1 MLKFW
6 SKTKNYFQQTDVI
19 FWTISLLISI
29 FSLTLL
35 LSVSRTSNFGY
46 FRTQLIA
53 IVLGYIGAFVITKSD
68 YRIIA
73 KHYIIVS
80 AVCILLIVCTLIFGT
95 AVTGNSGIDA
105 KAWLKLPGGISFQ
118 PSELAKIGF
127 MVTFSKHLSV
137 LKERNELKSFLNV
150 ALLGAHALVP
160 VALTHFQGDDG
171 AAIIFFFMFLFM
183 SFAAGV
189 QLRYFFGIFA
199 VIILS
204 IPILWNYV
212 FAEYQK
218 QRIINQIN
226 PEADPLNTGFQQI
239 QGKISIGSGK
249 IFGQGLFNGPR
260 VGSNSVPIQESD
272 FIFSVAGEELGFIGC
287 ILVIL
292 LLIFLLLRT
301 LKIASLS
308 SDCLGMCICFGF
320 FGLVASQTIFNLGM
334 CLSILPVMGVTL
346 PFFSAGGSSSACLY
360 FGLGLI
366 QSVFMQRDDGDLNE
380 IVEDEDEIE
389 LEFKY

>member
-1 MLKFW
+1 MSKFW
-6 SKTKNYFQQTDVI
+6 NKTKSYFRLTDSI
-19 FWTISLLISI
+19 FWSISVSTSI
-29 FSLTLL
+29 FSLLLL

-53 IVLGYIGAFVITKSD
+53 IIIGYIGALIITKSD

-73 KHYIIVS
+73 KHYVIV
-80 AVCILLIVCTLIFGT
+80 AVICVLLIICTLIFGT
-95 AVTGNSGIDA
+95 SVTGNSGIDA

-127 MVTFSKHLSV
+127 MITFSKHLSV
-137 LKERNELKSFLNV
+137 LKEKNELTSFFNV
-150 ALLGAHALVP
+150 ALLGVHALVP
-160 VALTHFQGDDG
+160 IALTHLQGDDG

-183 SFAAGV
+183 AFAAGV
-189 QLRYFFGIFA
+189 QLRYFFAVFA
-199 VIILS
+199 AIILM

-287 ILVIL
+287 TLIIL
-292 LLIFLLLRT
+292 LLCLMLFRT
-301 LKIASLS
+301 LKIASMS
-308 SDCLGMCICFGF
+308 SDCLGTCICFGF

-334 CLSILPVMGVTL
+334 FLSVLPVMGVTL

-360 FGLGLI
+360 LGIGLI
-366 QSVFMQRDDGDLNE
+366 QSVYMQRNDDDVNAIISE
-380 IVEDEDEIE
+380 
-389 LEFKY
+389 

>member
-1 MLKFW
+1 MLSLLK
-6 SKTKNYFQQTDVI
+6 SKIKSYFERTDFI
-19 FWTISLLISI
+19 FWIISFFISVFSLL
-29 FSLTLL
+29 LL

-46 FRTQLIA
+46 FKTQLIA
-53 IVLGYIGAFVITKSD
+53 IIIGYLGAFLITKSD

-73 KHYIIVS
+73 KYYVLISII
-80 AVCILLIVCTLIFGT
+80 CILLIICTLIFGT
-95 AVTGNSGIDA
+95 AITGNSGIDA
-105 KAWLKLPGGISFQ
+105 KAWIKLPGGVSFQ

-127 MVTFSKHLSV
+127 MITFSKHLSI
-137 LKERNELKSFLNV
+137 LKEKNELKSFLNV
-150 ALLGAHALVP
+150 SLLGAHALVP
-160 VALTHFQGDDG
+160 IVLTHFQGDDG

-183 SFAAGV
+183 SFAAGI
-189 QLRYFFGIFA
+189 QLRYFFGLF
-199 VIILS
+199 VSIILF

-212 FAEYQK
+212 FADYQK

-287 ILVIL
+287 IFIIL
-292 LLIFLLLRT
+292 LLLILLMRI

-308 SDCLGMCICFGF
+308 SDYLGTYICFGF
-320 FGLVASQTIFNLGM
+320 FGLIASQAIFNLGM
-334 CLSILPVMGVTL
+334 CLSVLPVMGVTL
-346 PFFSAGGSSSACLY
+346 PFFSAGGSSSSCLY
-360 FGLGLI
+360 LGIGLI
-366 QSVFMQRDDGDLNE
+366 QSVFMQRNDDDIQKIISE
-380 IVEDEDEIE
+380 
-389 LEFKY
+389 

>member
-1 MLKFW
+1 MSKFW
-6 SKTKNYFQQTDVI
+6 NKTKSYFRLTDSI
-19 FWTISLLISI
+19 FWSISVSTSI
-29 FSLTLL
+29 FSLLLL

-53 IVLGYIGAFVITKSD
+53 IIIGYIGAFIITKSD

-73 KHYIIVS
+73 KHYVIV
-80 AVCILLIVCTLIFGT
+80 AVICVLLIICTLIFGT
-95 AVTGNSGIDA
+95 SVTGNSGIDA

-127 MVTFSKHLSV
+127 MITFSKHLSV
-137 LKERNELKSFLNV
+137 LKEKNELTSFFNV
-150 ALLGAHALVP
+150 ALLGVHALVP
-160 VALTHFQGDDG
+160 IALTHLQGDDG

-183 SFAAGV
+183 AFAAGV
-189 QLRYFFGIFA
+189 QLRYFFAVFA
-199 VIILS
+199 AIILM

-226 PEADPLNTGFQQI
+226 TEADPLNTGFLQI

-287 ILVIL
+287 TLIIL
-292 LLIFLLLRT
+292 LLCLMLFRT
-301 LKIASLS
+301 LKTASMS
-308 SDCLGMCICFGF
+308 SDCLGTYICFGF

-334 CLSILPVMGVTL
+334 CLSVLPVMGVTL

-360 FGLGLI
+360 LGIGLI
-366 QSVFMQRDDGDLNE
+366 QSVYIQRDDDDINAIISE
-380 IVEDEDEIE
+380 
-389 LEFKY
+389 

>member
-1 MLKFW
+1 MSKFW
-6 SKTKNYFQQTDVI
+6 NKTKSYFRLTDSI
-19 FWTISLLISI
+19 FWSISVSTSI
-29 FSLTLL
+29 FSLLLL

-53 IVLGYIGAFVITKSD
+53 IIIGYIGAFIITKSD

-73 KHYIIVS
+73 KHYVIV
-80 AVCILLIVCTLIFGT
+80 AVICVLLIICTLIFGT
-95 AVTGNSGIDA
+95 SVTGNSGIDA

-127 MVTFSKHLSV
+127 MITFSKHLSV
-137 LKERNELKSFLNV
+137 LKEKNELTSFFNV
-150 ALLGAHALVP
+150 ALLGVHALVP
-160 VALTHFQGDDG
+160 IALTHLQGDDG

-183 SFAAGV
+183 AFAAGV
-189 QLRYFFGIFA
+189 QLRYFFAVFA
-199 VIILS
+199 AIILM

-287 ILVIL
+287 TLIIL
-292 LLIFLLLRT
+292 LLCLMLFRT
-301 LKIASLS
+301 LKTASMS
-308 SDCLGMCICFGF
+308 SDCLGTYICFGF

-334 CLSILPVMGVTL
+334 CLSVLPVM
-346 PFFSAGGSSSACLY
+346 
-360 FGLGLI
+360 
-366 QSVFMQRDDGDLNE
+366 
-380 IVEDEDEIE
+380 E
-389 LEFKY
+389 LQ

>member
-1 MLKFW
+1 MSKFW
-6 SKTKNYFQQTDVI
+6 NKTKSYFRLTDSI
-19 FWTISLLISI
+19 FWSISVSTSI
-29 FSLTLL
+29 FSLLLL

-53 IVLGYIGAFVITKSD
+53 IIIGYIGALIITKSD

-73 KHYIIVS
+73 KHYVIV
-80 AVCILLIVCTLIFGT
+80 AVICVLLIICTLIFGT
-95 AVTGNSGIDA
+95 SVTGNSGIDA

-127 MVTFSKHLSV
+127 MITFSKHLSV
-137 LKERNELKSFLNV
+137 LKEKNELTSFFNV
-150 ALLGAHALVP
+150 ALLGVHALVP
-160 VALTHFQGDDG
+160 IALTHLQGDDG

-183 SFAAGV
+183 AFAAGV
-189 QLRYFFGIFA
+189 QLRYFFAVFA
-199 VIILS
+199 AIILM

-287 ILVIL
+287 TLIIL
-292 LLIFLLLRT
+292 LLCLMLFRT
-301 LKIASLS
+301 LKTASMS
-308 SDCLGMCICFGF
+308 SDCLGTCICFGF

-334 CLSILPVMGVTL
+334 CLSVLPVMGVTL

-360 FGLGLI
+360 LGIGLI
-366 QSVFMQRDDGDLNE
+366 QSVYIQRDDDAINAIISE
-380 IVEDEDEIE
+380 
-389 LEFKY
+389 

>member
-1 MLKFW
+1 MSKFW
-6 SKTKNYFQQTDVI
+6 NKTKSYFRLTDSI
-19 FWTISLLISI
+19 FWSISVSTSI
-29 FSLTLL
+29 FSLLLL

-53 IVLGYIGAFVITKSD
+53 IIIGYIGAFIITKSD

-73 KHYIIVS
+73 KHYVIV
-80 AVCILLIVCTLIFGT
+80 AVICVLLIICTLIFGT
-95 AVTGNSGIDA
+95 SVTGNSGIDA

-127 MVTFSKHLSV
+127 MITFSKHLSV
-137 LKERNELKSFLNV
+137 LKEKNELTSFFNV
-150 ALLGAHALVP
+150 ALLGVHALVP
-160 VALTHFQGDDG
+160 IASTHLQGDDG

-183 SFAAGV
+183 AFAAGV
-189 QLRYFFGIFA
+189 QLRYFFAVFA
-199 VIILS
+199 AIILM

-287 ILVIL
+287 TLIIL
-292 LLIFLLLRT
+292 LLCLMLFRT
-301 LKIASLS
+301 LKTASMS
-308 SDCLGMCICFGF
+308 SDCLGTYICFGF

-334 CLSILPVMGVTL
+334 CLSVLPVMGVTL

-360 FGLGLI
+360 LGIGLI
-366 QSVFMQRDDGDLNE
+366 QSVYIQRDDDDINAIISE
-380 IVEDEDEIE
+380 
-389 LEFKY
+389 

>member
-1 MLKFW
+1 MSKFW
-6 SKTKNYFQQTDVI
+6 NKTKSYFRLTDSI
-19 FWTISLLISI
+19 FWSISVSTSI
-29 FSLTLL
+29 FSLLLL

-53 IVLGYIGAFVITKSD
+53 IIIGYIGALIITKSD

-73 KHYIIVS
+73 KHYVIV
-80 AVCILLIVCTLIFGT
+80 AVICVLLIICTLIFGT
-95 AVTGNSGIDA
+95 SVTGNSGIDA

-127 MVTFSKHLSV
+127 MITFSKHLSV
-137 LKERNELKSFLNV
+137 LKEKNELTSFFNV
-150 ALLGAHALVP
+150 ALLGVHALVP
-160 VALTHFQGDDG
+160 IALTHLQGDDG

-183 SFAAGV
+183 AFAAGV
-189 QLRYFFGIFA
+189 QLRYFFAVFA
-199 VIILS
+199 AIILM

-287 ILVIL
+287 TLIIL
-292 LLIFLLLRT
+292 LLCLMLFRT
-301 LKIASLS
+301 LKTASMS
-308 SDCLGMCICFGF
+308 SDCLGTCICFGF

-334 CLSILPVMGVTL
+334 CLSVLPVMGVTL

-360 FGLGLI
+360 LGIGLI
-366 QSVFMQRDDGDLNE
+366 QSVYIQRDDDDINAIISE
-380 IVEDEDEIE
+380 
-389 LEFKY
+389 

>member
-1 MLKFW
+1 MSKFW
-6 SKTKNYFQQTDVI
+6 NKTKSYFRLTDSI
-19 FWTISLLISI
+19 FWSISVSTSI
-29 FSLTLL
+29 FSLLLL

-53 IVLGYIGAFVITKSD
+53 IIIGYIGAFIITK
-68 YRIIA
+68 
-73 KHYIIVS
+73 HYVIV
-80 AVCILLIVCTLIFGT
+80 AVICVLLIICTLIFGT
-95 AVTGNSGIDA
+95 SVTGNSGIDA

-127 MVTFSKHLSV
+127 MITFSKHLSV
-137 LKERNELKSFLNV
+137 LKEKNELTSFFNV
-150 ALLGAHALVP
+150 ALLGVHALVP
-160 VALTHFQGDDG
+160 IALTHLQGDDG

-183 SFAAGV
+183 AFAAGV
-189 QLRYFFGIFA
+189 QLRYFFAVFA
-199 VIILS
+199 AIILM

-287 ILVIL
+287 TLIIL
-292 LLIFLLLRT
+292 LLCLMLFRT
-301 LKIASLS
+301 LKTASMS
-308 SDCLGMCICFGF
+308 SDCLGTYICFGF

-334 CLSILPVMGVTL
+334 CLSVLPVMGVTL

-360 FGLGLI
+360 LGIGLI
-366 QSVFMQRDDGDLNE
+366 QSVYIQRDDDDINAIISE
-380 IVEDEDEIE
+380 
-389 LEFKY
+389 

>member
-1 MLKFW
+1 MSKILN
-6 SKTKNYFQQTDVI
+6 KTKDYFNRTDII
-19 FWTISLLISI
+19 FWILSFSTSILSLL
-29 FSLTLL
+29 LL
-35 LSVSRTSNFGY
+35 LSVSRTSHFGY

-53 IVLGYIGAFVITKSD
+53 IIIGYIGAFIITKSD

-73 KHYIIVS
+73 NNFIIVS
-80 AVCILLIVCTLIFGT
+80 VVCILLIVCTLIFGT

-127 MVTFSKHLSV
+127 MVTFSKHISFLNE
-137 LKERNELKSFLNV
+137 KKELKSFLNV
-150 ALLGAHALVP
+150 ALLGVHALVP
-160 VALTHFQGDDG
+160 IALTHLQGDDG

-183 SFAAGV
+183 AFAGGV
-189 QLRYFFGIFA
+189 QLRYFFALFS

-226 PEADPLNTGFQQI
+226 PEADPLATGFQQI

-249 IFGQGLFNGPR
+249 LFGQGLFNGPR

-287 ILVIL
+287 TVVIL
-292 LLIFLLLRT
+292 LLLFMLLRT
-301 LKIASLS
+301 LRIASLS
-308 SDCLGMCICFGF
+308 SDLLGTCICFGF
-320 FGLVASQTIFNLGM
+320 FGMVASQTIFNIGM
-334 CLSILPVMGVTL
+334 CLSVLPVMGVTL

-360 FGLGLI
+360 LGVGLV
-366 QSVFMQRDDGDLNE
+366 QNVFMQRYDGDLNALITE
-380 IVEDEDEIE
+380 ET
-389 LEFKY
+389 

>member
-1 MLKFW
+1 MSKFW
-6 SKTKNYFQQTDVI
+6 NTTKSYFRLTDSI
-19 FWTISLLISI
+19 FWSISVSTSI
-29 FSLTLL
+29 FSLLLL

-53 IVLGYIGAFVITKSD
+53 IIIGYIGALIITKSD

-73 KHYIIVS
+73 KHYVIV
-80 AVCILLIVCTLIFGT
+80 AVICVLLIICTLIFGT
-95 AVTGNSGIDA
+95 SVTGNSGIDA

-127 MVTFSKHLSV
+127 MITFSKHLSV
-137 LKERNELKSFLNV
+137 LKEKNELTSFFNV
-150 ALLGAHALVP
+150 ALLGVHALVP
-160 VALTHFQGDDG
+160 IALTHLQGDDG

-183 SFAAGV
+183 AFAAGV
-189 QLRYFFGIFA
+189 QLRYFFAVFA
-199 VIILS
+199 AIILM

-287 ILVIL
+287 TLIIL
-292 LLIFLLLRT
+292 LLCLMLFRT
-301 LKIASLS
+301 LKTASMS
-308 SDCLGMCICFGF
+308 SDCLGTYICFGF

-334 CLSILPVMGVTL
+334 CLSVLPVMGVTL

-360 FGLGLI
+360 LGIGLI
-366 QSVFMQRDDGDLNE
+366 QSVYIQRDDDDINAIISE
-380 IVEDEDEIE
+380 
-389 LEFKY
+389 

>member
-1 MLKFW
+1 MSKFW
-6 SKTKNYFQQTDVI
+6 NKTKNYFRQTDAI
-19 FWTISLLISI
+19 FWLISVSISI
-29 FSLTLL
+29 FSLLLL

-53 IVLGYIGAFVITKSD
+53 IIIGYIGAFVITKSD

-73 KHYIIVS
+73 KHYIIV
-80 AVCILLIVCTLIFGT
+80 ATVCILLIVCTLIFGT
-95 AVTGNSGIDA
+95 SVTGNSGIDA

-127 MVTFSKHLSV
+127 MITFSKHLSV
-137 LKERNELKSFLNV
+137 LKEKNELKSFLNV
-150 ALLGAHALVP
+150 ALLGVHALVP
-160 VALTHFQGDDG
+160 IALTHLQGDDG

-183 SFAAGV
+183 AFAAGV
-189 QLRYFFGIFA
+189 QLRYFFAVFA
-199 VIILS
+199 AIILM

-287 ILVIL
+287 VLVIL
-292 LLIFLLLRT
+292 LLCLMLFRT

-308 SDCLGMCICFGF
+308 SDCLGTCICFGF

-334 CLSILPVMGVTL
+334 CLSVLPVMGVTL

-366 QSVFMQRDDGDLNE
+366 QSVFMQRHDDDINAIISE
-380 IVEDEDEIE
+380 
-389 LEFKY
+389 

>member
-1 MLKFW
+1 MSKFW
-6 SKTKNYFQQTDVI
+6 NKTKSYFRLTDSI
-19 FWTISLLISI
+19 FWSISVSTSI
-29 FSLTLL
+29 FSLLLL

-53 IVLGYIGAFVITKSD
+53 IIIGYIGALIITKSD

-73 KHYIIVS
+73 KHYVIV
-80 AVCILLIVCTLIFGT
+80 AVICVLLIICTLIFGT
-95 AVTGNSGIDA
+95 SVTGNSGIDA

-127 MVTFSKHLSV
+127 MITFSKHLSV
-137 LKERNELKSFLNV
+137 LKEKNELTSFFNV
-150 ALLGAHALVP
+150 ALLGVHALVP
-160 VALTHFQGDDG
+160 IALTHLQGDDG

-183 SFAAGV
+183 AFAAGV
-189 QLRYFFGIFA
+189 QLRYFFAVFA
-199 VIILS
+199 AIILM

-287 ILVIL
+287 TLIIL
-292 LLIFLLLRT
+292 LLCLMLFRT
-301 LKIASLS
+301 LKTASMS
-308 SDCLGMCICFGF
+308 SDCLGTCICFGF

-334 CLSILPVMGVTL
+334 CLSVLPVMGVTL
-346 PFFSAGGSSSACLY
+346 PFFSTGGSSSACLY
-360 FGLGLI
+360 LGIGLI
-366 QSVFMQRDDGDLNE
+366 QSVYIQRDDDDINAIISE
-380 IVEDEDEIE
+380 
-389 LEFKY
+389 

>member
-1 MLKFW
+1 MAKI
-6 SKTKNYFQQTDVI
+6 SYKIKDYFSRTDKI
-19 FWTISLLISI
+19 LWAISISMSIYSLL
-29 FSLTLL
+29 LL

-46 FRTQLIA
+46 FKTQFLAIA
-53 IVLGYIGAFVITKSD
+53 LGYIGAFVITKSD
-68 YRIIA
+68 YRILA
-73 KHYIIVS
+73 RHYIIVA
-80 AVCILLIVCTLIFGT
+80 AVCIALLLCTLVFGT

-105 KAWLKLPGGISFQ
+105 KAWIKLPGGVSFQ

-127 MVTFSKHLSV
+127 MLTFSKHISV
-137 LKERNELKSFLNV
+137 IKERGELKSFLNV

-160 VALTHFQGDDG
+160 IALTHLQGDDG

-183 SFAAGV
+183 AFAAGV
-189 QLRYFFGIFA
+189 QLRYFLAVFGA
-199 VIILS
+199 IILM

-260 VGSNSVPIQESD
+260 VGGNSVPIQESD

-287 ILVIL
+287 VLIIL
-292 LLIFLLLRT
+292 LLAFMLIRT
-301 LKIASLS
+301 LKIASMS
-308 SDCLGMCICFGF
+308 SDTLGTCICFGF
-320 FGLVASQTIFNLGM
+320 FGLIAAQTIFNLGM
-334 CLSILPVMGVTL
+334 CLSVLPVMGVTL

-360 FGLGLI
+360 LGVGLI
-366 QSVFMQRDDGDLNE
+366 QSVFMQHYDKDLNG
-380 IVEDEDEIE
+380 IISEDA
-389 LEFKY
+389 L

>member
-1 MLKFW
+1 MSKFW
-6 SKTKNYFQQTDVI
+6 NKTKSYFRLTDSI
-19 FWTISLLISI
+19 FWSISVSTSI
-29 FSLTLL
+29 FSLLLL

-53 IVLGYIGAFVITKSD
+53 IIIGYIGALIITKSD

-73 KHYIIVS
+73 KHYVIV
-80 AVCILLIVCTLIFGT
+80 AVICVLLIICTLIFGT
-95 AVTGNSGIDA
+95 SVTGNSGIDA

-118 PSELAKIGF
+118 PSELEKIGF
-127 MVTFSKHLSV
+127 MITFSKHLSV
-137 LKERNELKSFLNV
+137 LKEKNELTSFFNV
-150 ALLGAHALVP
+150 ALLGVHALVP
-160 VALTHFQGDDG
+160 IALTHLQGDDG

-183 SFAAGV
+183 AFAAGV
-189 QLRYFFGIFA
+189 QLRYFFAVFA
-199 VIILS
+199 AIILM

-287 ILVIL
+287 TLIIL
-292 LLIFLLLRT
+292 LLCLMLFRT
-301 LKIASLS
+301 LKTASMS
-308 SDCLGMCICFGF
+308 SDCLGTYICFGF

-334 CLSILPVMGVTL
+334 CLSVLPVMGVTL

-360 FGLGLI
+360 LGIGLI
-366 QSVFMQRDDGDLNE
+366 QSVYIQRDDDDINAIISE
-380 IVEDEDEIE
+380 
-389 LEFKY
+389 

>member
-1 MLKFW
+1 MAKLIYKI
-6 SKTKNYFQQTDVI
+6 KDYFSRTDRTLWI
-19 FWTISLLISI
+19 ISI
-29 FSLTLL
+29 SMSIYALLLL

-46 FRTQLIA
+46 FKTQLLA
-53 IVLGYIGAFVITKSD
+53 IILGYIGAFVITKSD
-68 YRIIA
+68 YRIVSQ
-73 KHYIIVS
+73 HYILVA
-80 AVCILLIVCTLIFGT
+80 AVCIVLVLCTLAFGT

-105 KAWLKLPGGISFQ
+105 KAWIKLPGGVSFQ

-127 MVTFSKHLSV
+127 MITFSKHISV
-137 LKERNELKSFLNV
+137 LKEKNELKSFLNV

-160 VALTHFQGDDG
+160 IALTHLQGDDG

-183 SFAAGV
+183 AFAAGV
-189 QLRYFFGIFA
+189 QLRYFFAVFA
-199 VIILS
+199 AIVLM

-260 VGSNSVPIQESD
+260 VEGSSVPIQESD

-287 ILVIL
+287 VLVIL
-292 LLIFLLLRT
+292 LLMFMLFRT
-301 LKIASLS
+301 LKIASMS
-308 SDCLGMCICFGF
+308 SDCLGTCICFGF
-320 FGLVASQTIFNLGM
+320 FGLIASQTIFNLGM
-334 CLSILPVMGVTL
+334 CLSVLPVMGVTL

-360 FGLGLI
+360 LGVGLV
-366 QSVFMQRDDGDLNE
+366 QNVFMQHYDKDLNV
-380 IVEDEDEIE
+380 IVVE
-389 LEFKY
+389 

>member
-1 MLKFW
+1 MSKFW
-6 SKTKNYFQQTDVI
+6 NKTKSYFRLTDSI
-19 FWTISLLISI
+19 FWSISVSTSI
-29 FSLTLL
+29 FSLLLL

-53 IVLGYIGAFVITKSD
+53 IIIGYIGAFIITKSD

-73 KHYIIVS
+73 KHYVIV
-80 AVCILLIVCTLIFGT
+80 AVICVLLIICTLIFGT
-95 AVTGNSGIDA
+95 SVTGNSGIDA

-127 MVTFSKHLSV
+127 MITFLKHLSV
-137 LKERNELKSFLNV
+137 LKEKNELTSFFNV
-150 ALLGAHALVP
+150 ALLGVHALVP
-160 VALTHFQGDDG
+160 IALTHLQGDDG

-183 SFAAGV
+183 AFAAGV
-189 QLRYFFGIFA
+189 QLRYFFAVFA
-199 VIILS
+199 AIILM

-287 ILVIL
+287 TLIIL
-292 LLIFLLLRT
+292 LLCLMLFRT
-301 LKIASLS
+301 LKTASMS
-308 SDCLGMCICFGF
+308 SDCLGTCICFGF

-334 CLSILPVMGVTL
+334 CLSVLPVMGVTL

-360 FGLGLI
+360 LGIGLI
-366 QSVFMQRDDGDLNE
+366 QSVYIQRDDDDINAIISE
-380 IVEDEDEIE
+380 
-389 LEFKY
+389 

>member
-1 MLKFW
+1 MSKFW
-6 SKTKNYFQQTDVI
+6 NKTKSYFRLTDSI
-19 FWTISLLISI
+19 FWSISVSTSI
-29 FSLTLL
+29 FSLLLL

-53 IVLGYIGAFVITKSD
+53 IIIGYIGALIITKSD

-73 KHYIIVS
+73 KHYVIV
-80 AVCILLIVCTLIFGT
+80 AVICVLLIICTLIFGT
-95 AVTGNSGIDA
+95 SVTGNSGIDA

-127 MVTFSKHLSV
+127 MITFSKHLSV
-137 LKERNELKSFLNV
+137 LKEKNELTSFFNV
-150 ALLGAHALVP
+150 ALLGVHALVP
-160 VALTHFQGDDG
+160 IALTHLQGDDG

-183 SFAAGV
+183 AFAAGV
-189 QLRYFFGIFA
+189 QLRYFFAVFA
-199 VIILS
+199 AIILM

-260 VGSNSVPIQESD
+260 VGSNSVPIEESD

-287 ILVIL
+287 TLIIL
-292 LLIFLLLRT
+292 LLCLMLFRT
-301 LKIASLS
+301 LKTASMS
-308 SDCLGMCICFGF
+308 SDCLGTYICFGF

-334 CLSILPVMGVTL
+334 CLSVLPVMGVTL

-360 FGLGLI
+360 LGIGLI
-366 QSVFMQRDDGDLNE
+366 QSVYIQRDDDDINAIISE
-380 IVEDEDEIE
+380 
-389 LEFKY
+389 

>member
-1 MLKFW
+1 MSKFW
-6 SKTKNYFQQTDVI
+6 NKTKSYFRLTDSI
-19 FWTISLLISI
+19 FWSISVSTSI
-29 FSLTLL
+29 FSLLLL

-53 IVLGYIGAFVITKSD
+53 IIIGYIGALIITKSD

-73 KHYIIVS
+73 KHYVIV
-80 AVCILLIVCTLIFGT
+80 AVVCVLLIICTLIFGT
-95 AVTGNSGIDA
+95 SVTGNSGIDA

-127 MVTFSKHLSV
+127 MITFSKHLSV
-137 LKERNELKSFLNV
+137 LKEKNELTSFFNV
-150 ALLGAHALVP
+150 ALLGVHALVP
-160 VALTHFQGDDG
+160 IALTHLQGDDG

-183 SFAAGV
+183 AFAAGV
-189 QLRYFFGIFA
+189 QLRYFFAVFA
-199 VIILS
+199 AIILM

-287 ILVIL
+287 TLIIL
-292 LLIFLLLRT
+292 LLCLMLFRT
-301 LKIASLS
+301 LKTASMS
-308 SDCLGMCICFGF
+308 SDCLGTCICFGF

-334 CLSILPVMGVTL
+334 CLSVLPVMGVTL

-360 FGLGLI
+360 LGIGLI
-366 QSVFMQRDDGDLNE
+366 QSVYIQRDDDDINAIISE
-380 IVEDEDEIE
+380 
-389 LEFKY
+389 

>member
-1 MLKFW
+1 MSKFCNKTKSYFRLTDSIFW
-6 SKTKNYFQQTDVI
+6 S
-19 FWTISLLISI
+19 ISVSTSI
-29 FSLTLL
+29 FSLLLL

-53 IVLGYIGAFVITKSD
+53 IIIGYIGALIITKSD

-73 KHYIIVS
+73 KHYVIV
-80 AVCILLIVCTLIFGT
+80 AVICVLLIICTLIFGT
-95 AVTGNSGIDA
+95 SVTGNSGIDA

-127 MVTFSKHLSV
+127 MITFSKHLSV
-137 LKERNELKSFLNV
+137 LKEKNELTSFFNV
-150 ALLGAHALVP
+150 ALLGVHALVP
-160 VALTHFQGDDG
+160 IALTHLQGDDG

-183 SFAAGV
+183 AFAAGV
-189 QLRYFFGIFA
+189 QLRYFFAVFA
-199 VIILS
+199 AIILM

-287 ILVIL
+287 TLIIL
-292 LLIFLLLRT
+292 LLCLMLFRT
-301 LKIASLS
+301 LKTASMS
-308 SDCLGMCICFGF
+308 SDCLGTCICFGF

-334 CLSILPVMGVTL
+334 CLSVLPVMGVTL

-360 FGLGLI
+360 LGIGLI
-366 QSVFMQRDDGDLNE
+366 QSVYIQRDDDDINAIISE
-380 IVEDEDEIE
+380 
-389 LEFKY
+389 

>member
-1 MLKFW
+1 MLRFW
-6 SKTKNYFQQTDVI
+6 NKTKNYFKQTDI
-19 FWTISLLISI
+19 TLWLISI
-29 FSLTLL
+29 SISMFSLLLL

-46 FRTQLIA
+46 FKTQLIA
-53 IVLGYIGAFVITKSD
+53 VIIGYIGAFIITKSD

-73 KHYIIVS
+73 KHYVIIA
-80 AVCILLIVCTLIFGT
+80 AVCILLIICTLIFGT

-105 KAWLKLPGGISFQ
+105 KAWIKLPGGISFQ

-127 MVTFSKHLSV
+127 IITFSKHLSV
-137 LKERNELKSFLNV
+137 LKEKNELKSFLNV
-150 ALLGAHALVP
+150 ALLGVHALVP
-160 VALTHFQGDDG
+160 IALTHLQGDDG

-183 SFAAGV
+183 AFAAGV
-189 QLRYFFGIFA
+189 QLRYFFTIFA
-199 VIILS
+199 VIILM
-204 IPILWNYV
+204 IPILWNYI

-249 IFGQGLFNGPR
+249 IFGQGLFNGSR

-272 FIFSVAGEELGFIGC
+272 FIFSVAGEELGFVGC
-287 ILVIL
+287 VLIIL
-292 LLIFLLLRT
+292 LLCLMLFRA
-301 LKIASLS
+301 LKIAALS
-308 SDCLGMCICFGF
+308 SDFLGTYICFGF

-334 CLSILPVMGVTL
+334 CLSVLPVMGVTL

-360 FGLGLI
+360 LGLGLI
-366 QSVFMQRDDGDLNE
+366 QSVFMQQKDYDIDAVG
-380 IVEDEDEIE
+380 
-389 LEFKY
+389 

>member
-1 MLKFW
+1 MSKFW
-6 SKTKNYFQQTDVI
+6 NKTKSYFRLTDSI
-19 FWTISLLISI
+19 FWSISVSTSI
-29 FSLTLL
+29 FSLLLL

-53 IVLGYIGAFVITKSD
+53 IIIGYIGALIITKSD

-73 KHYIIVS
+73 KHYVIV
-80 AVCILLIVCTLIFGT
+80 AVICVLLIICTLIFGT
-95 AVTGNSGIDA
+95 SVTGNSGIDA

-127 MVTFSKHLSV
+127 MITFSKHLSV
-137 LKERNELKSFLNV
+137 LKEKNELTSFFNV
-150 ALLGAHALVP
+150 ALLGVHALVP
-160 VALTHFQGDDG
+160 IALTHLQGDDG

-183 SFAAGV
+183 AFAAGV
-189 QLRYFFGIFA
+189 QLRYFFAVFA
-199 VIILS
+199 AIILM
-204 IPILWNYV
+204 IPILWTYV

-226 PEADPLNTGFQQI
+226 PEAVPLNTGFQQI

-287 ILVIL
+287 TLIIL
-292 LLIFLLLRT
+292 LLCLMLFRT
-301 LKIASLS
+301 LKTASMS
-308 SDCLGMCICFGF
+308 SDCLGTCICFGF

-334 CLSILPVMGVTL
+334 CLSVLPVMGVTL

-360 FGLGLI
+360 LGIGLI
-366 QSVFMQRDDGDLNE
+366 QSVYIQRDDDDINAIISE
-380 IVEDEDEIE
+380 
-389 LEFKY
+389 

>member
-1 MLKFW
+1 MSKFW
-6 SKTKNYFQQTDVI
+6 NKTKSYFRLTDSI
-19 FWTISLLISI
+19 FWSISVSTSI
-29 FSLTLL
+29 FSLLLL

-53 IVLGYIGAFVITKSD
+53 IIIGYIGAFIITKSD

-73 KHYIIVS
+73 KHYVIV
-80 AVCILLIVCTLIFGT
+80 AVICVLLIICTLIFGT
-95 AVTGNSGIDA
+95 SVTGNSGIDA

-127 MVTFSKHLSV
+127 MITFSKHLSV
-137 LKERNELKSFLNV
+137 LKEKNELTSFFNV
-150 ALLGAHALVP
+150 ALLGVHALVP
-160 VALTHFQGDDG
+160 IALTHLQGDDG

-183 SFAAGV
+183 AFAAGV
-189 QLRYFFGIFA
+189 QLRYFFAVFA
-199 VIILS
+199 AIILM

-218 QRIINQIN
+218 QRIINQIK

-287 ILVIL
+287 TLIIL
-292 LLIFLLLRT
+292 LLCLMLFRT
-301 LKIASLS
+301 LKTASMS
-308 SDCLGMCICFGF
+308 SDCLGTYICFGF

-334 CLSILPVMGVTL
+334 CLSVLPVMGVTL

-360 FGLGLI
+360 LGIGLI
-366 QSVFMQRDDGDLNE
+366 QSVYIQRDDDDINAIISE
-380 IVEDEDEIE
+380 
-389 LEFKY
+389 

>member
-1 MLKFW
+1 MSKFW
-6 SKTKNYFQQTDVI
+6 NKTKSYFRLTDSI
-19 FWTISLLISI
+19 FWSISVSTSI
-29 FSLTLL
+29 FSLLLL

-53 IVLGYIGAFVITKSD
+53 IIIGYIGALIITKSD

-73 KHYIIVS
+73 KHYVIV
-80 AVCILLIVCTLIFGT
+80 AVICVLLIICTLIFGT
-95 AVTGNSGIDA
+95 SVTGNSGIDA

-127 MVTFSKHLSV
+127 MITFSKHLSV
-137 LKERNELKSFLNV
+137 LKEKNELTSFFNV
-150 ALLGAHALVP
+150 ALLGVHALVP
-160 VALTHFQGDDG
+160 IALTHLQGDDG

-183 SFAAGV
+183 AFAAGV
-189 QLRYFFGIFA
+189 QLRYFFAVFA
-199 VIILS
+199 AIILM

-260 VGSNSVPIQESD
+260 VGSKSVPIQESD

-287 ILVIL
+287 TLIIL
-292 LLIFLLLRT
+292 LLCLMLFRT
-301 LKIASLS
+301 LKTASMS
-308 SDCLGMCICFGF
+308 SDCLGTCICFGF

-334 CLSILPVMGVTL
+334 CLSVLPVMGVTL

-360 FGLGLI
+360 LGIGLI
-366 QSVFMQRDDGDLNE
+366 QSVYIQRDDDDINAIISE
-380 IVEDEDEIE
+380 
-389 LEFKY
+389 

>member
-1 MLKFW
+1 MSKFW
-6 SKTKNYFQQTDVI
+6 NKTKSYFRLTDSI
-19 FWTISLLISI
+19 FWSISVSTSI
-29 FSLTLL
+29 FSLLLL

-53 IVLGYIGAFVITKSD
+53 IIIGYIGALIITKSD

-73 KHYIIVS
+73 KHYVIV
-80 AVCILLIVCTLIFGT
+80 AVICVLLIICTLIFGT
-95 AVTGNSGIDA
+95 SVTGNSGIDA

-127 MVTFSKHLSV
+127 MITFSKHLSV
-137 LKERNELKSFLNV
+137 LKEKNELTSFFNV
-150 ALLGAHALVP
+150 ALLGVHALVP
-160 VALTHFQGDDG
+160 IALTHLQGDDG

-183 SFAAGV
+183 AFAAGV
-189 QLRYFFGIFA
+189 QLRYFFAVFA
-199 VIILS
+199 AIILM

-287 ILVIL
+287 TLIIL
-292 LLIFLLLRT
+292 LLCLMLFRT
-301 LKIASLS
+301 LKTASMS
-308 SDCLGMCICFGF
+308 SDCLGTCICFGF

-334 CLSILPVMGVTL
+334 CLSVLHVMGVTL

-360 FGLGLI
+360 LGIGLI
-366 QSVFMQRDDGDLNE
+366 QSVYIQRDDDDINAIISE
-380 IVEDEDEIE
+380 
-389 LEFKY
+389 

>member
-1 MLKFW
+1 MSKFW
-6 SKTKNYFQQTDVI
+6 NKTKSYFRLTDSI
-19 FWTISLLISI
+19 FWSISVSTSI
-29 FSLTLL
+29 FSLLLL

-53 IVLGYIGAFVITKSD
+53 IIIGYIGAFIITKSD

-73 KHYIIVS
+73 KHYVIV
-80 AVCILLIVCTLIFGT
+80 AVICVLLIICTLIFGT
-95 AVTGNSGIDA
+95 SVTGNSGIDA

-127 MVTFSKHLSV
+127 MITFSKHLSV
-137 LKERNELKSFLNV
+137 LKEKNELTSFFNV
-150 ALLGAHALVP
+150 ALLGVHALVP
-160 VALTHFQGDDG
+160 IALTHLQGDDG

-183 SFAAGV
+183 AFAAGV
-189 QLRYFFGIFA
+189 QLRYFFAVFA
-199 VIILS
+199 AIILM

-287 ILVIL
+287 TLIIL
-292 LLIFLLLRT
+292 LLCLMLFRT
-301 LKIASLS
+301 LKTASMS
-308 SDCLGMCICFGF
+308 SDCLGTYICFGF

-334 CLSILPVMGVTL
+334 CLSVLPVMGVTL

-360 FGLGLI
+360 LGIGLI
-366 QSVFMQRDDGDLNE
+366 QSVYIQRDDDDINAIISE
-380 IVEDEDEIE
+380 
-389 LEFKY
+389 

>member
-1 MLKFW
+1 MAKI
-6 SKTKNYFQQTDVI
+6 SYKIKDYFSRTDKI
-19 FWTISLLISI
+19 LWAISISMSIYSLL
-29 FSLTLL
+29 LL
-35 LSVSRTSNFGY
+35 ISVSRTSNFGY
-46 FRTQLIA
+46 FKTQFWA

-68 YRIIA
+68 YRILA
-73 KHYIIVS
+73 RHYIIV
-80 AVCILLIVCTLIFGT
+80 ATVCIVLILCTLVFGT

-105 KAWLKLPGGISFQ
+105 KAWIKLPGGVSFQ

-127 MVTFSKHLSV
+127 MITFSKHISV
-137 LKERNELKSFLNV
+137 IKERGELKSFLNV

-160 VALTHFQGDDG
+160 IALTHLQGDDG

-183 SFAAGV
+183 AFAAGV
-189 QLRYFFGIFA
+189 QLRYFFA
-199 VIILS
+199 VFGAIILM

-260 VGSNSVPIQESD
+260 VGDNSVPIQESD

-287 ILVIL
+287 VLIIL
-292 LLIFLLLRT
+292 LLAFMLIRT
-301 LKIASLS
+301 LKIASMS
-308 SDCLGMCICFGF
+308 SDTLGTCICFGF
-320 FGLVASQTIFNLGM
+320 FGLVAAQTIFNLGM
-334 CLSILPVMGVTL
+334 CLSVLPVMGVTL

-360 FGLGLI
+360 LGVGLI
-366 QSVFMQRDDGDLNE
+366 QSVFMQHYDKDLNG
-380 IVEDEDEIE
+380 IIPEDTLCSEN
-389 LEFKY
+389 LSF